1 MSKILG
7 HWEELK
13 GIAGALGGKLR
24 LVHTQD
30 SYGKRTNKVVIE
42 WKVDE

>member
-7 HWEELK
+7 HWENLK
-13 GIAGALGGKLR
+13 DIASALDGKLR

-42 WKVDE
+42 WKVNE